1 MMPILYDLRIFG
13 YDLSLPTYGLLLAIA
28 FLAAL
33 AVAVRGA
40 RREGIATTAITD
52 LWIISLLAGV
62 IGAKLLLYL
71 LDWRY
76 YFDNPTAI
84 LASLRS
90 AGVWYGGL
98 LVAVAA
104 CLIVVRR
111 RGLDGWVIGDVVAP
125 AISLGQAIGRL
136 GCFAAGCCYGK
147 ACELPWAVT
156 FSNPRAHEITGVPLS
171 VPLHPTQLY
180 HALADFTLFLIL
192 LRLVPR
198 RRFNGQ
204 ALLAYLILYAILRGV
219 IEAFRGDPRG
229 ALGALSTSQILG
241 AAILLVAGWLY
252 VKRSRTPSAA
262 RVASAARTA
271 AAARPAPRG

>member
-40 RREGIATTAITD
+40 RREGIETTAITD

-76 YFDNPTAI
+76 YFDNPAAI
-84 LASLRS
+84 LSSLRS

-111 RGLDGWVIGDVVAP
+111 RGLDGWVIGDIAAP

-156 FSNPRAHEITGVPLS
+156 FSSPRAHEITGVPLS

-180 HALADFTLFLIL
+180 HALADFALFLIL

-262 RVASAARTA
+262 RAASAARTA